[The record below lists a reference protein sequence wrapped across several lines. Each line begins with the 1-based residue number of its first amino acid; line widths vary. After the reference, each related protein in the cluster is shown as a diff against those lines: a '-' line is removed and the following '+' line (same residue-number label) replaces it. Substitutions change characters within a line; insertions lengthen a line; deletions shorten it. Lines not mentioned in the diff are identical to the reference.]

1 MDRLPVYDG
10 LHTLLFNSSKTQEL
24 FKQHTLTVFINENL
38 EKCKNLLSV
47 PRIMR
52 WAQNAQDLCAKTEV
66 SHHFLET

>member
-47 PRIMR
+47 PRDHKMDSKCTRPVCKDRGI
-52 WAQNAQDLCAKTEV
+52 TP
-66 SHHFLET
+66 FP